1 MKLAISLIIPTY
13 NEEKNVN
20 IILHNIKLINAKEN
34 LIVDGNSIDKTKF
47 LLKNLN
53 IISTEPS
60 RGLQLATGASNSSQL
75 WFLFVHA
82 DTKLNLYNVAEIKN
96 FMKKKLYNKVAY
108 FHLSFNSSSS
118 LSKLTSIWANFRT
131 KYFKLPY
138 GDQCLLISKK
148 YYEKLGG
155 FKTIAVMEDMDLM
168 LRIPK
173 NNKFFFKTHVE
184 TSFQKYNI
192 NGFFKQSLTNIIKQI
207 RFLLK

>member
-1 MKLAISLIIPTY
+1 MKLGISLIVPTY

-34 LIVDGNSIDKTKF
+34 LIVDGNSTDKTKF
-47 LLKNLN
+47 FLKSLN

-60 RGLQLATGASNSSQL
+60 RGLQLATGAKNSSQL

-82 DTKLNLYNVAEIKN
+82 DTKLNLHNVDEIKN
-96 FMKKKLYNKVAY
+96 FLKKKFYNKVAY
-108 FHLSFNSSSS
+108 FHLSFNSSST

-131 KYFKLPY
+131 RYFKLPY

-173 NNKFFFKTHVE
+173 NNKYFFKTHIE
-184 TSFQKYNI
+184 TSFHKYNI
-192 NGFFKQSLTNIIKQI
+192 NGFFKQSFNNIIKQI

>member
-1 MKLAISLIIPTY
+1 MKLTISLIIPTY

-20 IILHNIKLINAKEN
+20 IILHNIKLINATEN
-34 LIVDGNSIDKTKF
+34 LIVDGNSTDKTKF
-47 LLKNLN
+47 LLKSLN

-60 RGLQLATGASNSSQL
+60 RGLQLATGANNSSQL

-82 DTKLNLYNVAEIKN
+82 DTKLNLYNVDEIKN
-96 FMKKKLYNKVAY
+96 FLKKKLYNNVAY
-108 FHLSFNSSSS
+108 FHLSFNSSST
-118 LSKLTSIWANFRT
+118 LSKLASIWANFRT

-173 NNKFFFKTHVE
+173 NNKYFFRTHVE
-184 TSFQKYNI
+184 TSFQKYII
-192 NGFFKQSLTNIIKQI
+192 NGFFKQSLTNIIEQI

>member
-75 WFLFVHA
+75 WFLFIHA
-82 DTKLNLYNVAEIKN
+82 DTKLNFYNVAEIKN
-96 FMKKKLYNKVAY
+96 FVKK
-108 FHLSFNSSSS
+108 
-118 LSKLTSIWANFRT
+118 NFT
-131 KYFKLPY
+131 IK
-138 GDQCLLISKK
+138 LLI
-148 YYEKLGG
+148 
-155 FKTIAVMEDMDLM
+155 FI
-168 LRIPK
+168 
-173 NNKFFFKTHVE
+173 
-184 TSFQKYNI
+184 
-192 NGFFKQSLTNIIKQI
+192 
-207 RFLLK
+207 